1 MAVLLMFSVA
11 GAQQWQ
17 FVGTRAMGM
26 GGAGVATAFGPD
38 AQYWNPAGLAQEED
52 TNETGLLINAGV
64 SFEATKNVL
73 EGVRDLTDMSDQYK
87 QLKNALNSGSLQS
100 AEDISTLFK
109 GLNDISKMIGKD
121 TGALVNADAGAVFK
135 FKNFAVSGRALGTGA
150 ITPVVDTKNI
160 QFTGLS
166 GALADPT
173 AQTVPARITA
183 SEALADSITAHGV
196 LAALN
201 NLFGV
206 SYTASQM
213 ADAIIN
219 ALPGSVTDQQ
229 IVTSSE
235 IIEVSNSDSGW
246 GGTRKLPY
254 AFTENGIA
262 MLSSVLR
269 SPVAIEVNIRIM
281 RAFTAMR
288 HFMASNVMVFQRLEV
303 IEHHQLELSARQTDT
318 EQKIEEV
325 FKRLD
330 NGNVQPS
337 QGIFFD
343 GQIFDAYTFVSDL
356 IRSAKKRIVL
366 FDNYVDDSVLAMLDK
381 RADGVSAQIYTRT
394 LTPQLTLDL
403 QRHNAQYSPIAINEF
418 QNAHDRFLCIDDT
431 VYHIGASLKDLGKK
445 WFAFSKMEIGTNALL
460 RRM

>member
-1 MAVLLMFSVA
+1 MAKKKETEIVEVVAKCDKPAAISEIENMIFSLRGTQVMLDSDLA
-11 GAQQWQ
+11 MLYGIE
-17 FVGTRAMGM
+17 TRALNQ
-26 GGAGVATAFGPD
+26 AVKRNLDRFPD
-38 AQYWNPAGLAQEED
+38 DFMFRLT
-52 TNETGLLINAGV
+52 TNEY
-64 SFEATKNVL
+64 KN
-73 EGVRDLTDMSDQYK
+73 
-87 QLKNALNSGSLQS
+87 LKS
-100 AEDISTLFK
+100 
-109 GLNDISKMIGKD
+109 
-121 TGALVNADAGAVFK
+121 
-135 FKNFAVSGRALGTGA
+135 
-150 ITPVVDTKNI
+150 
-160 QFTGLS
+160 
-166 GALADPT
+166 
-173 AQTVPARITA
+173 
-183 SEALADSITAHGV
+183 
-196 LAALN
+196 
-201 NLFGV
+201 
-206 SYTASQM
+206 
-213 ADAIIN
+213 
-219 ALPGSVTDQQ
+219 Q

-235 IIEVSNSDSGW
+235 IIEANNSDSGW

-254 AFTENGIA
+254 VFTENGIA

-318 EQKIEEV
+318 EQKLEEV

-330 NGNVQPS
+330 NGSVQPT

-343 GQIFDAYTFVSDL
+343 GQIFDAYTFVSGL

-381 RADGVSAQIYTRT
+381 RANGVNAQIYTRT

-403 QRHNAQYSPIAINEF
+403 QRHNTQYSPIAINEF

-445 WFAFSKMEIGTNALL
+445 WFAFGRMEIDTDTLL
-460 RRM
+460 QKM

>member
-1 MAVLLMFSVA
+1 MAKKKQTEIVEVVAKCDKPAAVSEIENMIFSLRGTQVMLDSDLAMLYGIETRVLNQAVKRNLDRFPDDFMFRL
-11 GAQQWQ
+11 
-17 FVGTRAMGM
+17 T
-26 GGAGVATAFGPD
+26 
-38 AQYWNPAGLAQEED
+38 
-52 TNETGLLINAGV
+52 TNEY
-64 SFEATKNVL
+64 KN
-73 EGVRDLTDMSDQYK
+73 
-87 QLKNALNSGSLQS
+87 LKS
-100 AEDISTLFK
+100 
-109 GLNDISKMIGKD
+109 
-121 TGALVNADAGAVFK
+121 
-135 FKNFAVSGRALGTGA
+135 
-150 ITPVVDTKNI
+150 
-160 QFTGLS
+160 
-166 GALADPT
+166 
-173 AQTVPARITA
+173 
-183 SEALADSITAHGV
+183 
-196 LAALN
+196 
-201 NLFGV
+201 
-206 SYTASQM
+206 
-213 ADAIIN
+213 
-219 ALPGSVTDQQ
+219 Q
-229 IVTSSE
+229 IVTSSSQLLKSQIVTSNE
-235 IIEVSNSDSGW
+235 INEVGNSDSGW

-330 NGNVQPS
+330 NGKVQPS

-356 IRSAKKRIVL
+356 IRSAKKRIIL

-445 WFAFSKMEIGTNALL
+445 WFAFGRMEVDTDMLLQKM
-460 RRM
+460 